1 MTALPPVSTEV
12 AAAALD
18 LLPAR
23 LRKRLDGAVA
33 KAAGWP
39 VQVVADGLVVRVA
52 EDTEVTLVLS
62 PAGIVA
68 DADDAVCS
76 CLLAPAC
83 LHRAAVL
90 SSAPLAE
97 PHAEAE
103 HEEVEHEEA
112 EHREADGDESTGPGP
127 EPEAA
132 STTDR
137 TGSPT
142 PDHTRSLTSEHT
154 RPPTPEQEPQ
164 PYPGADGTPGVPAA
178 AHALWE
184 AGTEVLSTGVTG
196 AGAHHRAQL
205 LHAAHSARLA
215 GLHEESATAV
225 RIARHLGAAREN
237 DPAFRLAELTDEL
250 TGLLDA
256 VRRPG
261 RATAARRDYRP
272 GGPLRL
278 HGLFTEPVVTA
289 SGYSGATTHALA
301 PDGTL
306 RTLSDIAPG
315 GPGRAVQAAGS
326 SVPGGCAL
334 PLRELGA
341 GGGVILTS
349 PTVSADGR
357 IGGGK
362 QVRSVRASGAE
373 WHEAPLDALWQQPPS
388 AQLAA
393 VLRAPAASPAGG
405 GLLFLDGTLTTDGAL
420 AVTRG
425 PVLRLLAPDERPEL
439 PYAENLRLLTSYPG
453 LPLRLIGRI
462 RQDRP
467 GGISVL
473 AASWTATD
481 GSEFRADLGLR
492 RLNRAQ
498 LPSVVPPSGSMT
510 GTPLVLPVELDLLR
524 RAVDRTVAGGRPVA
538 AADDELPGRLR
549 AAGLTTGA
557 DCAHALTEAAAARHH
572 DVLGR
577 LLPTDKDAFA
587 TAWLAT
593 ALYARAAVAALLVAA
608 WTA

>member
-334 PLRELGA
+334 RCANWAREA
-341 GGGVILTS
+341 GSSS
-349 PTVSADGR
+349 PRPRSRRTAGSAAES
-357 IGGGK
+357 
-362 QVRSVRASGAE
+362 RSV
-373 WHEAPLDALWQQPPS
+373 
-388 AQLAA
+388 
-393 VLRAPAASPAGG
+393 
-405 GLLFLDGTLTTDGAL
+405 
-420 AVTRG
+420 
-425 PVLRLLAPDERPEL
+425 
-439 PYAENLRLLTSYPG
+439 
-453 LPLRLIGRI
+453 
-462 RQDRP
+462 
-467 GGISVL
+467 
-473 AASWTATD
+473 
-481 GSEFRADLGLR
+481 
-492 RLNRAQ
+492 
-498 LPSVVPPSGSMT
+498 PSGRPAPS
-510 GTPLVLPVELDLLR
+510 GTR
-524 RAVDRTVAGGRPVA
+524 HRSTRSGSSRP
-538 AADDELPGRLR
+538 PPNSPR
-549 AAGLTTGA
+549 
-557 DCAHALTEAAAARHH
+557 
-572 DVLGR
+572 
-577 LLPTDKDAFA
+577 F
-587 TAWLAT
+587 
-593 ALYARAAVAALLVAA
+593 
-608 WTA
+608 